1 MQGISVVELDERR
14 RSRDDVVVIDVREP
28 MELEIASIPDTVHVP
43 MNDVPGRLD
52 EIRALADNDKDVVV
66 MCHSGH
72 RSMMVARFLQQNGL
86 ERVFNL
92 TGGID
97 AWSREVDPT
106 VATY

>member
-14 RSRDDVVVIDVREP
+14 RSGDSVVVIDVREP
-28 MELEIASIPDTVHVP
+28 MELAIAGIPDTVHVP

-52 EIRALADNDKDVVV
+52 DIRELADNDTDVVV

-72 RSMMVARFLQQNGL
+72 RSMMVARFLQQHGF

-97 AWSREVDPT
+97 AWSREVDPS
-106 VATY
+106 VPAY